1 MKPNIFEIS
10 TKELT
15 QDAFITWL
23 LQWADSQNEQYD
35 SKLHDCGVNFVRYLL
50 RKQIAED
57 IIVKRVEADRQWEKI
72 DIWADVNERYF
83 IIIEDKTF
91 TSEHSNQLE
100 TYKKISQDWCNKNNR
115 KLICIYLKTGTEAL
129 ASLRVISEK
138 GFSIVERSD
147 LIKFFSHYSI
157 SNAIYVD
164 FVEKINNLE
173 KAEEAFETKKIGD
186 WDWNCWTGFYHFLDS
201 KLEITDW
208 KYVSNPAGG
217 FLGIWWN
224 FLEWEDYYVYLQI
237 EQGNL
242 CFKIGEVYED
252 NKNVRNRWHNI
263 LMEKAKQSGL
273 KEIVKPARF
282 GNGTYMTVG
291 IIGSKYWLGKN
302 TDVLNKENVIKK
314 LEEYGQFL
322 IYVVGLQTAMV

>member
-1 MKPNIFEIS
+1 MRPNIFEIS

-15 QDAFITWL
+15 QDGFITWL
-23 LQWADSQNEQYD
+23 LKWADSQNEIYD
-35 SKLHDCGVNFVRYLL
+35 KTLHDCGVNFVKYLL
-50 RKQIAED
+50 KKQISED
-57 IIVKRVEADRQWEKI
+57 IIVKKVEADRQWENI
-72 DIWADVNERYF
+72 DIWADVNEKYF

-100 TYKKISQDWCNKNNR
+100 TYKKVSQDWCNENNR

-129 ASLRVISEK
+129 SSLKVISEK
-138 GFSIVERSD
+138 GFSIVGRLD
-147 LIKFFSHYSI
+147 LIDYFKNYSI
-157 SNAIYVD
+157 NNAIYLD
-164 FVEKINNLE
+164 FVEKITKLE
-173 KAEEAFETKKIGD
+173 KAEKAFEIEKIGN

-201 KLEITDW
+201 ELVITDW

-224 FLEWEDYYVYLQI
+224 FLEWEDFYVYLQI

-242 CFKIGEVYED
+242 CFKIGEVYE
-252 NKNVRNRWHNI
+252 NHKEVRNRWHDI
-263 LMEKAKQSGL
+263 LMGKARKFGL

-291 IIGSKYWLGKN
+291 IIEPKYWLGEN
-302 TDVLNKENVIKK
+302 TDVLNKERVIKK
-314 LEEYGQFL
+314 LKEYEFFL
-322 IYVVGLQTAMV
+322 NSCFD